1 MDVRAPE
8 VDEDAAQV
16 LEECEASSLAASI
29 ARAEGVTTV
38 TLSVLAGLG
47 VGSAAGV
54 VLKECSSATEAAAA
68 RKAIVQALMNAN
80 GRLAAL
86 GHGRGEGE
94 DGRAGRGKAGG
105 RDRGASSVYPQLSR
119 QRTWRW
125 YILLG
130 HADRG
135 GARIHTPHVL
145 RR

>member
-68 RKAIVQALMNAN
+68 RKAIVQALMNAD

-86 GHGRGEGE
+86 GHGGTAEEKARTAVLAVARLVVAIVGHRRCTPSS
-94 DGRAGRGKAGG
+94 RASG
-105 RDRGASSVYPQLSR
+105 
-119 QRTWRW
+119 
-125 YILLG
+125 
-130 HADRG
+130 
-135 GARIHTPHVL
+135 
-145 RR
+145 